1 VLRSTASSVGPA
13 GSLTSGVASAE
24 VAGTGGVA
32 CGDVDATAT
41 AAPATSAAA
50 PTTRPRDRC
59 CSTLD
64 IPSSCEGSAVRVLI
78 APDKFAGT
86 LTAVEAAAAIE
97 AGWRRRRPDDELS
110 LVPMAD
116 GGPGFVDA
124 LHACLGGTLHALT
137 VTGPL
142 GRPTP
147 ATLLLTP
154 AAADAPGRADRVTA
168 YVESAQ
174 ACGVA
179 LLPRA
184 DGDPRGRPEP
194 DIAEVATTLGVGE
207 MLRTALLAGAT
218 TVVVGL
224 GGSGSNDAGAG
235 LLAALGATSDPDGA
249 LLAGATQL
257 RDLSSVDLQ
266 PALDLLGDAR
276 LVAASDVSNPLLGLR
291 GATNVYGPQKG
302 LTHDRLF
309 AVDGAL
315 THFAHLV
322 DRERADQ
329 PGAGAAGGLGYALA
343 LLGAQ
348 RRPGLDI
355 VAEANG
361 MDARLP
367 QADLVITGE
376 GSLDPQTFTGKVVA
390 GVAQRCAAAGV
401 PCVAVAGRLEVG
413 SRELRAAG
421 IDGAYSTVD
430 LVGQAE
436 SMQRP
441 AESLAAL
448 AQRVARTWGR

>member
-1 VLRSTASSVGPA
+1 
-13 GSLTSGVASAE
+13 
-24 VAGTGGVA
+24 
-32 CGDVDATAT
+32 
-41 AAPATSAAA
+41 
-50 PTTRPRDRC
+50 
-59 CSTLD
+59 
-64 IPSSCEGSAVRVLI
+64 VRVLI

-97 AGWRRRRPDDELS
+97 AGWRRQRPGDELS

-154 AAADAPGRADRVTA
+154 AAAEAPGETGTA

-174 ACGVA
+174 ACGLA

-184 DGDPRGRPEP
+184 DGDPRGRPEA

-207 MLRTALLAGAT
+207 MLRTALQAGAS

-235 LLAALGATSDPDGA
+235 LLAALGATSEPDGA
-249 LLAGATQL
+249 LRAGATQL
-257 RDLSSVDLQ
+257 RDLTSVDLQ
-266 PALDLLGDAR
+266 PALELLGGAR

-302 LTHDRLF
+302 ITHERLF

-322 DRERADQ
+322 DRDRAGQ

-361 MDARLP
+361 LDARLP

-376 GSLDPQTFTGKVVA
+376 GSLAPQTFTGKVVA

-421 IDGAYSTVD
+421 IDGAYSTVE
-430 LVGQAE
+430 LVGAAE
-436 SMQRP
+436 SLQRP
-441 AESLAAL
+441 AEALSAL